1 MFFKN
6 VLMTNQR
13 QTAGKTPDNIW

>member
-13 QTAGKTPDNIW
+13 QTAGKTPDNI